1 MQRQQFEKIFEHYPA
16 CRRFVDEKI
25 LELAAGVFA
34 STTGP
39 QDVPQILLSLAEELP
54 LPPFLPELARLELL
68 IYQIESSSQAVLPN
82 DVADHQ
88 INPTLQT
95 IELSWRHLLVLTKE
109 DSGDGG
115 VVPESGREVVL
126 LWRQT
131 GSSELS
137 AKVADDEDLLVLKII
152 LENLETDDVAATGNV
167 LVGAVD
173 LALDRAVARGFIQ
186 TPDSLL
192 CRDRVVFPD
201 DCRVDRARFFTAD
214 AFTLQWHLTQ
224 ACDLHCRHCYDR
236 SSRSSLGL
244 EQALAV
250 LDDLRVFCRSRHVR
264 GNVSFS
270 GGNPLL
276 YPHFFELYQGA
287 KERGFNIAI
296 LGNPASR
303 EIIEELIAIRK
314 PALYQV
320 SLEGLPEHNDYIRGQ
335 GHFER
340 VMTFLEL
347 LKDLGVYSMVMLTL
361 TRDNL
366 DQVIPLAEKLRGKV
380 GSFTF
385 NRLAMV
391 GEGASLQSVDPAD
404 FREFLAEFMA
414 AAKENPSIRLKENLF
429 NIIRHQKHQE
439 LFRGCAGYGCGA
451 AFNFLTLLPDGEVH
465 ACRKFP
471 SPVGNILKQEL
482 GKIYESQA
490 AQRYRHGSD
499 SCRGCAIRPACGGCQ
514 AVVHGMGL
522 DTTTDRDPYC
532 FIDPDYCP

>member
-1 MQRQQFEKIFEHYPA
+1 MQRQQLEILFKSYPA
-16 CRRFVDEKI
+16 CRRFLDEKN
-25 LELAAGVFA
+25 LELVVGAFA
-34 STTGP
+34 SITDT
-39 QDVPQILLSLAEELP
+39 QDVPHILLSLVETLH
-54 LPPFLPELARLELL
+54 LPPFLSELARLEQLVSQL
-68 IYQIESSSQAVLPN
+68 ESSPVVSPN
-82 DVADHQ
+82 DVVDYQ
-88 INPTLQT
+88 LNPTLQT
-95 IELSWRHLLVLTKE
+95 IELSWRHLVSLTRK
-109 DSGDGG
+109 DSDDGG
-115 VVPESGREVVL
+115 VVPEPGREVVL
-126 LWRQT
+126 LWRHP
-131 GSSELS
+131 GSGEVSV
-137 AKVADDEDLLVLKII
+137 KVADDEDLLVLKII
-152 LENLETDDVAATGNV
+152 LENLLVDDVAVTGDIPI
-167 LVGAVD
+167 GAVD
-173 LALDRAVARGFIQ
+173 RALDRAAVRGFILA
-186 TPDSLL
+186 PGSLL

-201 DCRVDRARFFTAD
+201 NCVVDRGRFFTAD

-236 SSRSSLGL
+236 SSRSSLELG
-244 EQALAV
+244 QALAV
-250 LDDLRVFCRSRHVR
+250 LDDLRRFCRSHHVR

-296 LGNPASR
+296 LGNPTSR
-303 EIIEELIAIRK
+303 EIVEKLIAIHK

-320 SLEGLPEHNDYIRGQ
+320 SLEGLPTHNNYIRGD
-335 GHFER
+335 GHYAR

-347 LKDLGVYSMVMLTL
+347 LKDLGIYSMVMLTL

-366 DQVIPLAEKLRGKV
+366 GQVIPLAEKLRGKV
-380 GSFTF
+380 DSFTF

-391 GEGASLQSVDPAD
+391 GEGASLQSVAPAD
-404 FREFLAEFMA
+404 FQGFLAEFMA
-414 AAKENPSIRLKENLF
+414 AAQDNPSIRLKENLF
-429 NIIRHQKHQE
+429 NIIRHQNGRE

-471 SPVGNILKQEL
+471 SPVGNILEQGFGE
-482 GKIYESQA
+482 IYESQA

-522 DTTTDRDPYC
+522 DTATDRDPYC
-532 FIDPDYCP
+532 FIDPAYGP

>member
-1 MQRQQFEKIFEHYPA
+1 MRRQYSEKIFKHYPS
-16 CRRFVDEKI
+16 CRRFMGEKI
-25 LELAAGVFA
+25 LELAAGAFA
-34 STTGP
+34 ATTAP
-39 QDVPQILLSLAEELP
+39 NDVPQILLSLAEELH
-54 LPPFLPELARLELL
+54 LPPFLPDLARLELL
-68 IYQIESSSQAVLPN
+68 IYQIESCSAVLPN
-82 DVADHQ
+82 DISGHQ

-95 IELSWRHLLVLTKE
+95 IELSWRHLLSLTKKGDE
-109 DSGDGG
+109 DSG
-115 VVPESGREVVL
+115 VVDPESGREVVL
-126 LWRQT
+126 MWRQ
-131 GSSELS
+131 SSSGALS
-137 AKVADDEDLLVLKII
+137 AKVADDEDLLVLKVI
-152 LENLETDDVAATGNV
+152 LEGLLPEDVASAGNIPI
-167 LVGAVD
+167 GAVD
-173 LALDRAVARGFIQ
+173 RALDRAAAKGLIL
-186 TPDSLL
+186 TPGSLL
-192 CRDRVVFPD
+192 RRDQVVFPD
-201 DCRVDRARFFTAD
+201 NCVVDRARFFTAD

-244 EQALAV
+244 DQALAV
-250 LDDLRVFCRSRHVR
+250 LDDLRSFCRSRHAR

-287 KERGFNIAI
+287 KDRGFNLAI

-303 EIIEELIAIRK
+303 EIIEKLIAIHK

-320 SLEGLPEHNDYIRGQ
+320 SLEGLPEHNDYIRGE

-340 VMTFLEL
+340 VMTFLDL
-347 LKDLGVYSMVMLTL
+347 LKDLGIYSMVMLTL

-380 GSFTF
+380 DSFTF

-391 GEGASLQSVDPAD
+391 GEGASLQSVAPAD
-404 FREFLAEFMA
+404 FREFLPAFMV
-414 AAKENPSIRLKENLF
+414 AAKDDPSIRLKDNLF
-429 NIIRHQKHQE
+429 NIIRQQEGRE

-471 SPVGNILKQEL
+471 SPVGNILEQDFVE
-482 GKIYESQA
+482 IYESQA
-490 AQRYRHGSD
+490 AQHYRHGSD
-499 SCRGCAIRPACGGCQ
+499 SCRGCAIRSACGGCQ

-522 DTTTDRDPYC
+522 DPATDRDPYC
-532 FIDPDYCP
+532 FIDS